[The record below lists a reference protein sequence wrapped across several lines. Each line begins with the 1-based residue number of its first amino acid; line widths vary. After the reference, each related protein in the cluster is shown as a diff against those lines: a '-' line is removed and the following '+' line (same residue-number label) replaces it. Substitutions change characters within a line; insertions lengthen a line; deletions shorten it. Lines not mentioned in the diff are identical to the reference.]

1 MKLSL
6 TVMMLCKPG
15 QILDEPPPLPSNQN
29 WDPQNFLVFNKPL
42 KSAQSKS
49 FLSSSRPHLPFPFS
63 VCNKTAHSHPLSL
76 FHHLPAL
83 YSTSQAQLSLP
94 PLSLK
99 AYQVSF
105 QRLLQFQLHAVSC
118 QKHTCSN
125 AHTHAHTRS
134 KKSNGKSWLQ
144 VAVKRC
150 MPPSGSLREQRSWYS
165 CNMLTVSFK
174 QAPNV
179 WFPVLCLQPI
189 SNADFIVPVEI
200 DGTVHQVPCKWAQM

>member
-1 MKLSL
+1 MSL
-6 TVMMLCKPG
+6 LLCRPIKTEICRISLFLTSPYKKCTE
-15 QILDEPPPLPSNQN
+15 QKFSLILI
-29 WDPQNFLVFNKPL
+29 
-42 KSAQSKS
+42 
-49 FLSSSRPHLPFPFS
+49 FLS
-63 VCNKTAHSHPLSL
+63 LSL
-76 FHHLPAL
+76 FAIRQLIATRWVSFIVSQR
-83 YSTSQAQLSLP
+83 STARLLSLP

-105 QRLLQFQLHAVSC
+105 QRHLQFELHAVSC
-118 QKHTCSN
+118 QKHTRSN
-125 AHTHAHTRS
+125 AHTHAHTCS
-134 KKSNGKSWLQ
+134 KKSNWKSWLQ

-150 MPPSGSLREQRSWYS
+150 LPPSGSLREQRSWYS
-165 CNMLTVSFK
+165 CNILTVGFK